1 VKRLADLNLL
11 VAFDALM
18 TARSGPAAARHL
30 HLSQPAMSRILAK
43 LRESFEDPLFV
54 RVGNQ
59 MNPTPRA
66 LVLEAPIRNALLAV
80 EQALGTD
87 QPFDPAQSRRRF
99 VLATADYAQVTS
111 LANGIELME
120 VEAPGASLTVV
131 PQRPDSIEL
140 LRSGEIDLLIGP
152 ELQIGWLNSEHLFD
166 EGWRCLVSSNRYS
179 QRSRWPLKKFARAR
193 HLLVSPEAD
202 GEGLVDRALA
212 DLGWQRNVVVRL
224 PDFAGALWVVAKS
237 DLLLTVPTSLANAA
251 MAMFPLLSFK
261 PPVALPTSRICMLW
275 HDRLTEDPGHRWF
288 RELIGGSARATVNIV
303 GEKGK

>member
-1 VKRLADLNLL
+1 MKRLTDLNLL

-18 TARSGPAAARHL
+18 TARSVTGAARQL
-30 HLSQPAMSRILAK
+30 NLSQPAMSRILAK

-66 LVLEAPIRNALLAV
+66 LGLEAPIRDALHAV
-80 EQALGTD
+80 ERAVGTD
-87 QPFDPAQSRRRF
+87 QSFDPAQSRRRF

-120 VEAPGASLTVV
+120 EEAPGAGLTVV
-131 PQRPDSIEL
+131 PHTPDSVEL
-140 LRSGEIDLLIGP
+140 LRCGEIDLLIGP
-152 ELQIGWLNSEHLFD
+152 ELQMGWLNSEYLFD
-166 EGWRCLVSSNRYS
+166 EGWACLVSSKRYS
-179 QRSRWPLKKFARAR
+179 KRMRWPLKKFARAR

-202 GEGLVDRALA
+202 GEGLVDQALA
-212 DLGWQRNVVVRL
+212 KLGYQRNVAVRL

-237 DLLLTVPTSLANAA
+237 DLLLTVPTSLAVAA

-261 PPVALPTSRICMLW
+261 PPVTLPTSRICMLW

-288 RELIGGSARATVNIV
+288 RGLIGGAARYAAN
-303 GEKGK
+303 GDRGMGK